1 MSEFKDKR
9 TPSEMR
15 YAKFV
20 TQHYDNVVGSLV
32 LADFDDKEAMDAEV
46 LSVLN
51 KQFTFGSANRPA
63 RK

>member
-20 TQHYDNVVGSLV
+20 AQHYDNVVGSLV
-32 LADFDDKEAMDAEV
+32 LGVSTRAC
-46 LSVLN
+46 
-51 KQFTFGSANRPA
+51 RP
-63 RK
+63 